1 MRVGEIELS
10 APLGFATFQT
20 YGVLRNIRMRR
31 IK

>member
-10 APLGFATFQT
+10 ALLGFATFQT
-20 YGVLRNIRMRR
+20 YGVLRNIRIRR